1 MTMGKV
7 IDMKDYISV
16 RFFKHDIV
24 CGYCNQLTRGRVYD
38 GGEAI
43 VCTVC
48 SGPMLEL
55 TSDDYA
61 GETTIIFDPEDY
73 DGAS

>member
-1 MTMGKV
+1 MADV
-7 IDMKDYISV
+7 ISMKEYFSV
-16 RFFKHDIV
+16 KFFKHDV
-24 CGYCNQLTRGRVYD
+24 LCGFCNHLTRGRVYD
-38 GGEAI
+38 SGEAI

-55 TSDDYA
+55 TSDEYC
-61 GETTIIFDPEDY
+61 GETTIIFNPEDY

>member
-1 MTMGKV
+1 MGRV

-16 RFFKHDIV
+16 RFFKQDIL
-24 CGYCNQLTRGRVYD
+24 CGYCEQLPRGRVYD

-43 VCTVC
+43 VCAVC

-55 TSDDYA
+55 SSNDYA
-61 GETTIIFDPEDY
+61 GEATIIFEPEDY
-73 DGAS
+73 DGTS

>member
-1 MTMGKV
+1 MGKV

-16 RFFKHDIV
+16 RFFKHDIL

-48 SGPMLEL
+48 GGPMLEL
-55 TSDDYA
+55 ESEQFNDNL
-61 GETTIIFDPEDY
+61 TIIFDPEDY

>member
-1 MTMGKV
+1 MMGKV

-16 RFFKHDIV
+16 RFFKQDIL
-24 CGYCNQLTRGRVYD
+24 CGYCEQLTRGRVYD

-43 VCTVC
+43 VCSVC

-61 GETTIIFDPEDY
+61 GEATIIFEPEDY